1 MHRILP
7 LEVIGNRIKTDV
19 MATLKD
25 DESTKL
31 MMSSHR
37 RKNSEKD
44 ASLNGDGK

>member
-31 MMSSHR
+31 IVTR
-37 RKNSEKD
+37 RRLESSEKD
-44 ASLNGDGK
+44 ANGDGK